1 MMAWALQARWQWHK
15 KTRTNRPWTDLE
27 LPSHPNSLAL
37 FAIAVNTEVGNG
49 HNTLFWSDKWLH
61 GCSVENLAPA
71 VFACVPPR
79 VRRQSVADALT
90 NNKWVTE
97 IRGGLTWSVI
107 REFLQLWD
115 CVQDFE
121 LNEMED
127 RHVWRLESGGC
138 YSSKSAYR
146 AYFQGS
152 ITFEPWKRLWKS
164 WAPNKCKVFLWWA
177 IRNRCWTADRLE
189 KRGLPHPNQ
198 CPLCDQ
204 ENETVQHLSTS
215 CVVARQVWFNLL
227 APLNLGDC
235 IPMQRDHS
243 FVEWW
248 RKVMK
253 KVKKEYKKGVNSLII
268 LGAWMIWK
276 HRNACVF
283 EGMAPSVASIMR
295 EIKDEHNL

>member
-1 MMAWALQARWQWHK
+1 MSLF
-15 KTRTNRPWTDLE
+15 
-27 LPSHPNSLAL
+27 LPA
-37 FAIAVNTEVGNG
+37 FTIAVNIEVGNG
-49 HNTLFWSDKWLH
+49 HNTLFLSDKWPH

-138 YSSKSAYR
+138 CSSKSAYR

-164 WAPNKCKVFLWWA
+164 WAPNKCKVFL
-177 IRNRCWTADRLE
+177 
-189 KRGLPHPNQ
+189 
-198 CPLCDQ
+198 
-204 ENETVQHLSTS
+204 
-215 CVVARQVWFNLL
+215 
-227 APLNLGDC
+227 
-235 IPMQRDHS
+235 
-243 FVEWW
+243 
-248 RKVMK
+248 
-253 KVKKEYKKGVNSLII
+253 
-268 LGAWMIWK
+268 
-276 HRNACVF
+276 
-283 EGMAPSVASIMR
+283 
-295 EIKDEHNL
+295 

>member
-1 MMAWALQARWQWHK
+1 
-15 KTRTNRPWTDLE
+15 
-27 LPSHPNSLAL
+27 
-37 FAIAVNTEVGNG
+37 
-49 HNTLFWSDKWLH
+49 
-61 GCSVENLAPA
+61 VENLAPA

-138 YSSKSAYR
+138 CSSKSAYR

-164 WAPNKCKVFLWWA
+164 WAPNKCKVFLWLA

-204 ENETVQHLSTS
+204 ENETVQHLLAS
-215 CVVARQVWFNLL
+215 CVVAR
-227 APLNLGDC
+227 
-235 IPMQRDHS
+235 
-243 FVEWW
+243 
-248 RKVMK
+248 
-253 KVKKEYKKGVNSLII
+253 
-268 LGAWMIWK
+268 
-276 HRNACVF
+276 
-283 EGMAPSVASIMR
+283 
-295 EIKDEHNL
+295 

>member
-1 MMAWALQARWQWHK
+1 MRPLDLGGLGIPNLEIMAWALQARWQWHK

-37 FAIAVNTEVGNG
+37 FVIAVNTEVGNG
-49 HNTLFWSDKWLH
+49 HNTLFLSDKWPH

-138 YSSKSAYR
+138 CSSKSAYR

-164 WAPNKCKVFLWWA
+164 WAPNKCKVFLWLA

-189 KRGLPHPNQ
+189 KRGLPHSNQ
-198 CPLCDQ
+198 CPL
-204 ENETVQHLSTS
+204 
-215 CVVARQVWFNLL
+215 
-227 APLNLGDC
+227 
-235 IPMQRDHS
+235 
-243 FVEWW
+243 
-248 RKVMK
+248 
-253 KVKKEYKKGVNSLII
+253 
-268 LGAWMIWK
+268 
-276 HRNACVF
+276 
-283 EGMAPSVASIMR
+283 
-295 EIKDEHNL
+295 